1 MIGFN
6 FKNIILIV
14 VLTLFSG
21 AQDIFCAQKEEDLK
35 SSFLTNFAFQSLEK
49 DTETARK
56 FCGCYMETIVGKEG
70 AFKGVKAFI
79 RRNFMKDNPFKSP
92 DIDDYQTKLKQA
104 QLQTSDEGAKIVK
117 KYGEISKKE
126 KIDSKDVAEME
137 DAVNSY
143 LNACKR
149 NVENVRFSL
158 PGIDKVK
165 NKDGNIQQNQN
176 ILIISSLSKQE
187 KTQFSHCTSNAGGFL
202 SKRLTSQRNEALH
215 VLAGKPLEIKTGR
228 NVDMSETSK

>member
-1 MIGFN
+1 MIKFS
-6 FKNIILIV
+6 FKNIILIM

-21 AQDIFCAQKEEDLK
+21 NQSVFCTQQEDRK

-79 RRNFMKDNPFKSP
+79 RRNFMKDNPFKAP

-104 QLQTSDEGAKIVK
+104 QLQTSDEGVKIVK

-126 KIDSKDVAEME
+126 KIDPKDVDEME

-158 PGIDKVK
+158 PGIEKVK
-165 NKDGNIQQNQN
+165 NKEGNIQQNQN
-176 ILIISSLSKQE
+176 VLIISSLSKQE
-187 KTQFSHCTSNAGGFL
+187 KTQFSHCTRNAGGFL

-228 NVDMSETSK
+228 NVDISETSK